1 MYSSGT
7 YKEVVDWGWGPGV
20 NFRVGP
26 STYYAAKCLR
36 YGKGVPMNIYQAK
49 YLFQKTLEFSKA
61 QEFGYKEASEE
72 LAGIDK
78 IEQPIQLKT
87 GLKPAIDR
95 WLADSDELEDLA
107 KDGDIEAITIYCY
120 RTMMMSWVLYYNDG
134 ITKRLFGDKEAVD
147 MLPMLLAAAPN
158 EVTCQLILAII
169 YAGPEAMGLNRDFT
183 YSFRDPEKA
192 KYWLEK
198 FCSNPKRSD
207 AFYWS
212 KKYEVDDIII
222 PNIRGM
228 K

>member
-1 MYSSGT
+1 MTRKIKKISKPYT
-7 YKEVVDWGWGPGV
+7 EAVNNAERATFVD
-20 NFRVGP
+20 
-26 STYYAAKCLR
+26 
-36 YGKGVPMNIYQAK
+36 IYI
-49 YLFQKTLEFSKA
+49 
-61 QEFGYKEASEE
+61 SEKE
-72 LAGIDK
+72 LAKQFEKD
-78 IEQPIQLKT
+78 IQEYFN
-87 GLKPAIDR
+87 
-95 WLADSDELEDLA
+95 SDELEDLA